1 MIDASIAR
9 HRDGYAR
16 FRRLFDLAGA
26 DREAALAAIAREDP
40 AAADALR
47 AMLAEAEAQSDEAT
61 APDRSGQLL
70 DGRFR
75 LLRRLGGGGMGEVY
89 LAERTDEAR
98 QWVAVK
104 LLRAE
109 VPAARALRERRIL
122 ARLRHRHIAGL
133 VDAGLSA
140 DGRPWF
146 AMDYVEGEPIT
157 DACDRRQLGLADRAR
172 LLAAVARAVQFAHR
186 NLVLHRDLKPSNI
199 LVDGDGA
206 PRLLDFGV
214 AKLLDGGA
222 EAQDTQTL
230 GMTPAYASPEQ
241 RNGEPVT
248 TASDVYQL
256 GLVLYELASGIAAHK
271 ARAVAGP
278 ATGELPRPD
287 QAFAGL
293 ARRDPARAG
302 RIAQA
307 RGRRAD
313 RLGRA
318 LRGDLA
324 RIVAKAT
331 AVLPHERYD
340 TAQALAEDLDR
351 WASGLPVAAHR
362 GTFAYRLG
370 KRIRRHAVA
379 TAAIATLAIGLAVS
393 TGVAVHR
400 ARIEQQQREQAD
412 RQRQRAETLLGFL
425 RDVFREAE
433 PNATSGAT
441 LDAAELLRRAGHK
454 LETDA
459 QLETATHGV
468 LATELAAVF
477 ASLGQRADALAAAE
491 RAEHELRPLRRTHPI
506 EYLRS
511 VEVLAVALR
520 EAHRNDELIARADE
534 ALTLADTTF
543 DPQRRWRAVLL
554 RHRASALIGLSRL
567 DEAEANLRA
576 ALSDLREAGM
586 DRGEDL
592 ASTLNEL
599 ANLAFRRG
607 DATTA
612 LALLQRQKAA
622 IDTVADR
629 DRLNALLLDKNIAQV
644 HLQLLGDARTA
655 LTILEPVCAEL
666 DSLVGAAHDRTIEA
680 RLVLVSALLADGR
693 VRQAARLLDEQDRAL
708 DGRLD
713 GLHPGIRLLRLQLK
727 VRLAL
732 LDGDP
737 GHALALLHE
746 GLRPGDPKVQTLQ
759 WLLGEVLLRNGRI
772 AEARTQLAATL
783 AELTARDGPPDALQA
798 NVHDSLGRVALLA
811 GDVAEAT
818 IELDTAIDQ
827 FRTNQGPD
835 SPGTLRSELHRL
847 WLRATTSDAAGVL
860 EDMKT
865 RRTALARLVDADA
878 PQLRQADRLIT
889 AGMAASV
896 THRPQVQRSDG
907 AGGATADDRR
917 RLDVGL
923 DPF

>member
-1 MIDASIAR
+1 MSEASIAR

-26 DREAALAAIAREDP
+26 EREAALEAIAREDA

-47 AMLAEAEAQSDEAT
+47 AMLAEAEAQADEEA

-109 VPAARALRERRIL
+109 VPATRALRERRIL

-140 DGRPWF
+140 DGRSWF

-222 EAQDTQTL
+222 DAHDTQTL

-256 GLVLYELASGIAAHK
+256 GLVLYELAGGVAAHK
-271 ARAVAGP
+271 ARTAAGHAP
-278 ATGELPRPD
+278 GELPRPD
-287 QAFAGL
+287 QAFATL

-307 RGRRAD
+307 RGLRGD

-331 AVLPHERYD
+331 AVAPHERYD

-351 WASGLPVAAHR
+351 WAGGLPVAAHR

-393 TGVAVHR
+393 TAVAVHR

-433 PNATSGAT
+433 PNATGGAT
-441 LDAAELLRRAGHK
+441 LDAAELLRRAGRT

-459 QLETATHGV
+459 HLEAATHGV

-491 RAEHELRPLRRTHPI
+491 RAERELRPLHRTYPI

-520 EAHRNDELIARADE
+520 EAHRNDELIVRADE
-534 ALTLADTTF
+534 ALALAETTF

-554 RHRASALIGLSRL
+554 RHRASALIGLGRL
-567 DEAEANLRA
+567 EEADANLRT
-576 ALSDLREAGM
+576 ALSDLHEAGM

-607 DATTA
+607 DATAA
-612 LALLQRQKAA
+612 LALLQRQRQA
-622 IDTVADR
+622 IGTVADR
-629 DRLNALLLDKNIAQV
+629 DRLNALLLDKNMAQV

-655 LTILEPVCAEL
+655 LAILGPVCAEL
-666 DSLVGAAHDRTIEA
+666 ESLVGAAHDRTIEA
-680 RLVLVSALLADGR
+680 RLVLASALLADGR
-693 VRQAARLLDEQDRAL
+693 VRQSARLLDEQDQAL

-732 LDGDP
+732 IDGDP
-737 GHALALLHE
+737 ERALALLHD

-759 WLLGEVLLRNGRI
+759 WLLGEALLRDGQI
-772 AEARTQLAATL
+772 AAARTQLTVTL
-783 AELTARDGPPDALQA
+783 AGLTALHGPPDALQA
-798 NVHDSLGRVALLA
+798 NVHDSLGRLALLA
-811 GDVAEAT
+811 GDVDEAA
-818 IELDTAIDQ
+818 IQFDTAIDQ

-835 SPGTLRSELHRL
+835 AAGTLRSELHRL
-847 WLRATTSDAAGVL
+847 WLRATTSDAARAL
-860 EDMKT
+860 DEMKA
-865 RRTALARLVDADA
+865 RRTALARLIDAGA
-878 PQLRQADRLIT
+878 PQLRQADRLI
-889 AGMAASV
+889 AAAAATSGA
-896 THRPQVQRSDG
+896 HRPEPTRLHAAARETVG
-907 AGGATADDRR
+907 ERR
-917 RLDVGL
+917 RLDAGL